1 MIYPVVLYLKIQS
14 AGQSLLFSS
23 LAELPASSSI
33 GTGFTATPPSLEK
46 RAGSNLSKDARHSW
60 AQGTESSSTKLG
72 RVLMHGCMTSYLA
85 GQEWTHSVTLSP
97 VHQKQSLLNKGRA
110 GPQEY
115 IPLLLPHEGVRRS
128 PLNVDHSKNER
139 RQKGSG
145 PHSQQV
151 WGAPVLPQKKNARK
165 RKSQSTDSS
174 LGNFWGN
181 SACLQSTLMT
191 IRGIPQCVI
200 SPSLQ
205 ISFMWT
211 SCEHFYCTLFHL
223 LEPRASHTP
232 GTTPLNYIPVSSL
245 AFIDNAQSC
254 YQFIPLT
261 TPITTLIVI
270 F

>member
-1 MIYPVVLYLKIQS
+1 MIYHPVVLYLKIQR

-23 LAELPASSSI
+23 LAELPASSSN

-60 AQGTESSSTKLG
+60 AQGSESSSTKLG

-85 GQEWTHSVTLSP
+85 GQKWTHSVTLSP

-115 IPLLLPHEGVRRS
+115 IPLLLPHEGQKVTPKCRPQQKWKKTERKWSTQTAGLRS
-128 PLNVDHSKNER
+128 TSASTKR
-139 RQKGSG
+139 
-145 PHSQQV
+145 
-151 WGAPVLPQKKNARK
+151 NARK

-181 SACLQSTLMT
+181 SACPQSTLMT
-191 IRGIPQCVI
+191 IRGIRQCVI

-205 ISFMWT
+205 ILFMWT

-223 LEPRASHTP
+223 FEPRASHTP
-232 GTTPLNYIPVSSL
+232 GTTPPLNYIPVSSL
-245 AFIDNAQSC
+245 AFIDNA
-254 YQFIPLT
+254 
-261 TPITTLIVI
+261 
-270 F
+270 

>member
-72 RVLMHGCMTSYLA
+72 RVLMHGCMTSFLA

-139 RQKGSG
+139 RKEVVHTASRFEEHQCFHKKKTHAREKVSPLIQAWVTFEEIPHASRALWWQSG
-145 PHSQQV
+145 VYLSV
-151 WGAPVLPQKKNARK
+151 
-165 RKSQSTDSS
+165 
-174 LGNFWGN
+174 
-181 SACLQSTLMT
+181 
-191 IRGIPQCVI
+191 
-200 SPSLQ
+200 
-205 ISFMWT
+205 
-211 SCEHFYCTLFHL
+211 
-223 LEPRASHTP
+223 
-232 GTTPLNYIPVSSL
+232 
-245 AFIDNAQSC
+245 
-254 YQFIPLT
+254 
-261 TPITTLIVI
+261 
-270 F
+270 